1 MILFYIKNSSIH
13 SDHVVKF
20 FGGCLQPKI
29 CLVMEYCSNG
39 SLYHLFQRKE
49 FQFDWNLFFRLCI
62 ETVEGVLALHNHKP
76 QVVHRDLKSLNLLVG
91 KKIFF

>member
-1 MILFYIKNSSIH
+1 MILFYIIYSSIH